1 MKCTA
6 DLVEQDGNTT
16 AVNVRGSKKPE
27 RTSNVRSTRNIFNGK
42 KIILPVSF
50 MARKAILLAMDN

>member
-6 DLVEQDGNTT
+6 GLAAQGGSAI
-16 AVNVRGSKKPE
+16 AVTVRGSKKPE
-27 RTSNVRSTRNIFNGK
+27 RSSSAASIRNIFHGR
-42 KIILPVSF
+42 KIILLVSF

>member
-6 DLVEQDGNTT
+6 ALAEQGGNTT
-16 AVNVRGSKKPE
+16 AVNVHGLKKPE

-50 MARKAILLAMDN
+50 MGRKALLPKMDN

>member
-6 DLVEQDGNTT
+6 GLAEQGGNTT
-16 AVNVRGSKKPE
+16 AVNVHGSKKPE
-27 RTSNVRSTRNIFNGK
+27 RTSNVRSTRNIFHGR

-50 MARKAILLAMDN
+50 MGRKALLPAMDN

>member
-6 DLVEQDGNTT
+6 GLAEQDGNTT
-16 AVNVRGSKKPE
+16 AVTVRGSKKPE
-27 RTSNVRSTRNIFNGK
+27 RTSNVRSIRNIFRGR
-42 KIILPVSF
+42 KIISPVSF

>member
-6 DLVEQDGNTT
+6 GLAERGGNTT
-16 AVNVRGSKKPE
+16 AVNVHGSKKPE
-27 RTSNVRSTRNIFNGK
+27 RTSSVRSTRNIFRGG

>member
-6 DLVEQDGNTT
+6 GLAERGGNTT
-16 AVNVRGSKKPE
+16 AVNVHGLKKPE
-27 RTSNVRSTRNIFNGK
+27 RTSSVRSTRNIFHGG

-50 MARKAILLAMDN
+50 MERREILPVVDN

>member
-6 DLVEQDGNTT
+6 GLAEQCGNTT
-16 AVNVRGSKKPE
+16 AVNVHGLKKPE
-27 RTSNVRSTRNIFNGK
+27 RTSNVRSTRNIFRGRE
-42 KIILPVSF
+42 IISPVSF

>member
-6 DLVEQDGNTT
+6 GLAEQDGNTT
-16 AVNVRGSKKPE
+16 AVNAHGLKNPE
-27 RTSNVRSTRNIFNGK
+27 RKSNVRSIRNIFRGR
-42 KIILPVSF
+42 KIISPVSF

>member
-6 DLVEQDGNTT
+6 ALAEQDGNTT
-16 AVNVRGSKKPE
+16 AVNVHGLKKPE
-27 RTSNVRSTRNIFNGK
+27 RTSNVRSTRNIFHGR

>member
-6 DLVEQDGNTT
+6 GLAERGGNTA
-16 AVNVRGSKKPE
+16 AVNVHGLKKPE
-27 RTSNVRSTRNIFNGK
+27 RTSSVRSTRNIFRGR

-50 MARKAILLAMDN
+50 MERREILPVMDN